1 MKGGNSISLLIV
13 FFFMSENSMSDI
25 GFHAPIRCATQ
36 RNAFW
41 SHTKRE
47 GFTEIHPSNNYNG
60 KSTKWKGVQ
69 PYGVGPQNTAK
80 KKTCKTAK
88 AIKTS
93 PGTTFNENP
102 SP

>member
-1 MKGGNSISLLIV
+1 
-13 FFFMSENSMSDI
+13 MSEKRMSHI
-25 GFHAPIRCATQ
+25 GFHAPISCATQ

-47 GFTEIHPSNNYNG
+47 GFTKIYPSNNYNETG
-60 KSTKWKGVQ
+60 TKWKAAQ
-69 PYGVGPQNTAK
+69 TYGVGPQNTAK
-80 KKTCKTAK
+80 EKTCNTAK

-93 PGTTFNENP
+93 PGTTFNENL